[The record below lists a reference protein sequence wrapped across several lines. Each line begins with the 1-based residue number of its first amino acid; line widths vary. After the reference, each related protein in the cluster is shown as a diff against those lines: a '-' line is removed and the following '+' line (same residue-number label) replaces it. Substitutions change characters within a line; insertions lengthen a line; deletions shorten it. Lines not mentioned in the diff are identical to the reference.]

1 MGYIMTHIAKRIKH
15 RLARTKKLAQA
26 TREHKAWLKSQGL
39 DTIKIPK
46 GYGQEMPD
54 YSTKKKMPPT
64 SDRITGET
72 KRKPAQH
79 YSGERKLLGIGMMH
93 KSNLVP
99 VWDEESAI
107 EISKMRR
114 N

>member
-1 MGYIMTHIAKRIKH
+1 MSYIVMGLGKRIKKK
-15 RLARTKKLAQA
+15 LARTKRLAKA
-26 TREHKAWLKSQGL
+26 KEEHRKWLKSQGL
-39 DTIKIPK
+39 DIIKIPK

-72 KRKPAQH
+72 KRKPVQH
-79 YSGERKLLGIGMMH
+79 YSGERKLIGIGMMH

>member
-1 MGYIMTHIAKRIKH
+1 MTHIAKRIKH

-26 TREHKAWLKSQGL
+26 RREHKAWLKSQGL
-39 DTIKIPK
+39 DNIKIPK

-72 KRKPAQH
+72 KRKPEQH
-79 YSGERKLLGIGMMH
+79 YSGERKLIGIGLMH